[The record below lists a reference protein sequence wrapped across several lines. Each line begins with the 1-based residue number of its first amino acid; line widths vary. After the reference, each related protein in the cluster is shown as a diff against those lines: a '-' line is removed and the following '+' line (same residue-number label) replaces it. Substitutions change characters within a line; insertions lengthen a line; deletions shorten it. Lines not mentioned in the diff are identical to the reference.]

1 METANPAGKPVLMS
15 WPATVVKLSCSHL
28 SPVAPNH
35 PSAKTPAHASMT
47 VITQFYTPAT
57 ARTDVLPVPTSPRS
71 GAWATMSKE
80 VTSHATCRTSHVVW
94 SVISCCPVTLTTAKE
109 YAIVESAKQK
119 VTVSSLAFTPDLSV
133 GTLVMHH
140 ATLAPPAHT
149 PPALQRWQCSAIVG
163 TGRRPYPVQRQ
174 PAPLRD
180 MQLLLW
186 RVSCRICS

>member
-1 METANPAGKPVLMS
+1 MLCSILYNYITIHFLTKQEEKVSLFHS
-15 WPATVVKLSCSHL
+15 FCFLS
-28 SPVAPNH
+28 
-35 PSAKTPAHASMT
+35 
-47 VITQFYTPAT
+47 
-57 ARTDVLPVPTSPRS
+57 
-71 GAWATMSKE
+71 SKE

-149 PPALQRWQCSAIVG
+149 PPALQRYNPLPSSAHNV
-163 TGRRPYPVQRQ
+163 
-174 PAPLRD
+174 
-180 MQLLLW
+180 LLSFSVNIYEFW
-186 RVSCRICS
+186 EPSQ